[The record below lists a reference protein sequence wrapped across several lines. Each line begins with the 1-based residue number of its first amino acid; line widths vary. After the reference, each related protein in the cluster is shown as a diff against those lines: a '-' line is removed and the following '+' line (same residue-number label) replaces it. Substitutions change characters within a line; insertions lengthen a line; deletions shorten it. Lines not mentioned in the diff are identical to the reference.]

1 MPTVFYKIR
10 NVIMLKLI
18 RKAMI
23 EINAIYID
31 VLFFVN
37 FIINI
42 CLIASTGSVMKL
54 KLTSWRI
61 FVSSAIGAIYSCLI
75 FVGDFN
81 ALTSVSIRFLFVT
94 LIVLTAF
101 GRCKIRQL
109 IKRCLV
115 FFSLTVSLG
124 IVTLAVLYFSD
135 IGIRLG
141 GIVKNG
147 VFYFNIPM
155 SLMLVSCITAY
166 IAICIL
172 KKIFKKNISRSY
184 VCITIHHLGKT
195 VELKAL
201 IDTGN
206 MLKDPFTGKKVLIAE
221 LNVLKPLF
229 DFDTKAVFE
238 DFENLPEGF
247 RLIPYSSIGN
257 ECGLIAAFVPDSI
270 QIEKTEENNIITAV
284 FSGSL
289 SVGGDYNALIGP

>member
-1 MPTVFYKIR
+1 
-10 NVIMLKLI
+10 MLKLI

-23 EINAIYID
+23 TINAIYID

-42 CLIASTGSVMKL
+42 CLIASAGSVMKL
-54 KLTSWRI
+54 NLKTMRI
-61 FVSSAIGAIYSCLI
+61 TLSSAIGAVYSCLI

-81 ALTSVSIRFLFVT
+81 ALTSVGIRICFVT

-115 FFSLTVSLG
+115 FFALTVLLG
-124 IVTLAVLYFSD
+124 ILTLAVLYFSD

-141 GIVKNG
+141 GVVKNG
-147 VFYFNIPM
+147 IFYFNIPM

-166 IAICIL
+166 VVICLL
-172 KKIFKKNISRSY
+172 KRIFKKTVSRSY
-184 VCITIHHLGKT
+184 VRITIHHLGKT

-206 MLKDPFTGKKVLIAE
+206 MLKDPFSGKKVLIAE
-221 LNVLKPLF
+221 LGVLKPLF

-257 ECGLIAAFVPDSI
+257 NCGLIAAFVPDSV
-270 QIEKTEENNIITAV
+270 QIEKAEETNIITAV